1 MPAAIART
9 NVCQFDTAN
18 PLPYGNCQII
28 HTYLAI
34 IIMSDP
40 QLAPVIAIT
49 NHKGGVGK
57 TTVCV
62 NLAAELGRRGH
73 NVLVID
79 LDPQANA
86 SGHIG
91 VAHPASVTINASSL
105 FNGDIASITNAIQT
119 SMNPGFFNIHLIP
132 SSLSLDQIEDYLR
145 IHSPRPYEEMAR
157 RIGALRMAYDIILI
171 DCPPRLGLL
180 SGNAI
185 AAASHY
191 IIPLETNSQYPLHGV
206 TDLTA
211 FIEKMS
217 AALNPSLVRI
227 GVLLTR
233 HDERKRACRAIE
245 ESARLLAGP
254 VLPVVIHSST
264 KVAEA
269 SVMRAP
275 IRRTERDGRVTKDFE
290 ALCAH
295 IVGLLDLQ
303 QRGDSQVS

>member
-1 MPAAIART
+1 M
-9 NVCQFDTAN
+9 NSTA
-18 PLPYGNCQII
+18 
-28 HTYLAI
+28 
-34 IIMSDP
+34 
-40 QLAPVIAIT
+40 LAPVIAIT

-62 NLAAELGRRGH
+62 NLAAEFGRRGH

-86 SGHIG
+86 SSHIG
-91 VAHPASVTINASSL
+91 VAHPASITINAGSL

-119 SMNPGFFNIHLIP
+119 SVNQGFSNTHLIP
-132 SSLSLDQIEDYLR
+132 GSLGLEQIEDYLR
-145 IHSPRPYEEMAR
+145 AHSPRPYEEMAR
-157 RIGALRMAYDIILI
+157 RIGALRMAYDVVLV

-185 AAASHY
+185 AAATHY

-211 FIEKMS
+211 FIDKMS
-217 AALNPSLVRI
+217 AALNPSLIRL

-245 ESARLLAGP
+245 ESARTLAGP
-254 VLPVVIHSST
+254 LFPMAIHSST
-264 KVAEA
+264 KIAEA
-269 SVMRAP
+269 SVLRTP
-275 IRRTERDGRVTKDFE
+275 IRRAERDGRVTKDFE
-290 ALCAH
+290 ALCTH
-295 IVGLLDLQ
+295 LMESLELQ
-303 QRGDSQVS
+303 RRGDPDAA